1 MFDYH
6 TFKSNAFNDV
16 HRFFYFDDIVSVVIR
31 TKVVHCINGTNF
43 RVKSYYCIPFDLFF
57 TILFYA
63 ILDVFFNK
71 RLQ

>member
-43 RVKSYYCIPFDLFF
+43 RV
-57 TILFYA
+57 
-63 ILDVFFNK
+63 
-71 RLQ
+71 